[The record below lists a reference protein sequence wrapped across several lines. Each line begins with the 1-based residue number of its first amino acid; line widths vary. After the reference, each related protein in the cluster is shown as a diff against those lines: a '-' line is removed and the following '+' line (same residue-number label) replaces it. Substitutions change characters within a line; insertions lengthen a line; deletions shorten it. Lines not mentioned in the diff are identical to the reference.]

1 MGHTIDIITSR
12 PALSAPTQTKSD
24 FLRALAAMRKAFYN
38 GSRLIV
44 YAEFFFLGDD
54 YAWAEGHLSAL
65 LSEMRACAIANPADY
80 FLPESEYM
88 EKGNG
93 DEYDAATVKILS
105 HDVDCPHR
113 IHIRNRVYPF

>member
-1 MGHTIDIITSR
+1 MGHTIEIITYQ
-12 PALSAPTQTKSD
+12 PATHSERQKAEFVSC
-24 FLRALAAMRKAFYN
+24 LANFRRAFYY

-44 YAEFFFLGDD
+44 RAEFVFLGDD

-88 EKGNG
+88 EKENG
-93 DEYDAATVKILS
+93 DEYDASPYRLVFRLNATKCYRLES
-105 HDVDCPHR
+105 CTSSF
-113 IHIRNRVYPF
+113 Y

>member
-1 MGHTIDIITSR
+1 MGHTIEIITYQ
-12 PALSAPTQTKSD
+12 PATHSERQKAEFVSC
-24 FLRALAAMRKAFYN
+24 LANFRRAFYY

-44 YAEFFFLGDD
+44 RAEFVFLGDD

-80 FLPESEYM
+80 FLPEYEYM